1 VDPSDFVDARVL
13 IIGKGNS
20 AFETADNL
28 IETAAVIHV
37 AGPSSI
43 RMAWRSHFVGHL
55 RAVNNGLL
63 DTYQLKSQNAL
74 LDGTIRRIEHRDGHY
89 VVSISFARANEVTKD
104 LSYDRVIACTGFRF
118 DPSIFAAG
126 CEPELVIDDRFP
138 AQTPEWES
146 TNVSDL
152 YFAGTLMQARD
163 YKRSTTGFIHG
174 FRYGV
179 RALHRI
185 LERKH
190 HGADWPH
197 RVLPVDPEALTE
209 AVIARVNRTSALWQQ
224 FEVMCDL
231 IVVGLDGRARYYEE
245 LPVDYVLSGDLGAA
259 ECCFTITLEY
269 GPGHDLV
276 DPFDIS
282 VGRIAQ
288 DDAERSHEGRYLHPV
303 VRQHSRGTLVAEH
316 HVAENLENEWT
327 GPAHREPLRA
337 FFARAVAGEVI
348 GDVALARGRLD
359 PRAYDFFAGG
369 ADDEVTL
376 RANEAGLARL
386 ALVPRVLRGAPEPR
400 LEMVL
405 LGTSAALPV
414 LVAPTAF
421 HRLAHPDGE
430 RATARAAAA
439 AGAIMIVS
447 MASTVAIEEIAAAAP
462 DASLWFQLFVQPDLG
477 FTEAIVRRAEAA
489 GCGALV
495 VTVDSPVFGHRERD
509 LRNGFDDLPPGMC
522 CENLRDARD
531 GDRPRPIAFT
541 PPTWEH
547 VDWLRER
554 TALPIVL
561 KGVMHPEDARL
572 ALERGV
578 DALVVSNHGGRQL
591 DAVPAAVDLL
601 APIADVVGASI
612 PLVLDGGIRRGTD
625 AVKACAL
632 GASAVAIGRPVL
644 WGLAAA
650 GEAGVAA
657 VLALLGD
664 ELRRALA
671 LCGSSSVSD
680 LRRDLVR
687 RVEAA

>member
-1 VDPSDFVDARVL
+1 MDYLVIGAGPAGLQLGCLLQRAGRDYLILEAGPSPGTFFRTFPRHRRLISINKPHTGWDDPELNLRMDWNSLLSEEPDLRFTRYSARYFPDAADLVRYLGDFAGAHGLRIEHGVRVARVERNGGFRAIDERGRVYEARRLVMATGLTRPYIPPIPGIETAERYGEVSVDPSDFVDARVL

-74 LDGTIRRIEHRDGHY
+74 LDGTIRRIERRDGHY

-126 CEPELVIDDRFP
+126 CEPDLVIDDRFP

-197 RVLPVDPEALTE
+197 HVLPGDPEALTE

-245 LPVDYVLSGDLGAA
+245 LPVDYVMSGDLGAA

-327 GPAHREPLRA
+327 GPAHRGPLRA
-337 FFARAVAGEVI
+337 FFARAVAGEVV
-348 GDVALARGRLD
+348 GDVA
-359 PRAYDFFAGG
+359 
-369 ADDEVTL
+369 V
-376 RANEAGLARL
+376 
-386 ALVPRVLRGAPEPR
+386 
-400 LEMVL
+400 
-405 LGTSAALPV
+405 
-414 LVAPTAF
+414 
-421 HRLAHPDGE
+421 
-430 RATARAAAA
+430 
-439 AGAIMIVS
+439 
-447 MASTVAIEEIAAAAP
+447 
-462 DASLWFQLFVQPDLG
+462 
-477 FTEAIVRRAEAA
+477 
-489 GCGALV
+489 
-495 VTVDSPVFGHRERD
+495 
-509 LRNGFDDLPPGMC
+509 
-522 CENLRDARD
+522 
-531 GDRPRPIAFT
+531 
-541 PPTWEH
+541 
-547 VDWLRER
+547 
-554 TALPIVL
+554 
-561 KGVMHPEDARL
+561 
-572 ALERGV
+572 
-578 DALVVSNHGGRQL
+578 
-591 DAVPAAVDLL
+591 
-601 APIADVVGASI
+601 
-612 PLVLDGGIRRGTD
+612 
-625 AVKACAL
+625 
-632 GASAVAIGRPVL
+632 
-644 WGLAAA
+644 
-650 GEAGVAA
+650 
-657 VLALLGD
+657 
-664 ELRRALA
+664 
-671 LCGSSSVSD
+671 
-680 LRRDLVR
+680 
-687 RVEAA
+687 

>member
-1 VDPSDFVDARVL
+1 MSRSD
-13 IIGKGNS
+13 
-20 AFETADNL
+20 
-28 IETAAVIHV
+28 TAAV
-37 AGPSSI
+37 GPLS
-43 RMAWRSHFVGHL
+43 L
-55 RAVNNGLL
+55 R
-63 DTYQLKSQNAL
+63 
-74 LDGTIRRIEHRDGHY
+74 
-89 VVSISFARANEVTKD
+89 
-104 LSYDRVIACTGFRF
+104 
-118 DPSIFAAG
+118 
-126 CEPELVIDDRFP
+126 EL
-138 AQTPEWES
+138 E
-146 TNVSDL
+146 
-152 YFAGTLMQARD
+152 
-163 YKRSTTGFIHG
+163 
-174 FRYGV
+174 
-179 RALHRI
+179 
-185 LERKH
+185 
-190 HGADWPH
+190 
-197 RVLPVDPEALTE
+197 
-209 AVIARVNRTSALWQQ
+209 
-224 FEVMCDL
+224 
-231 IVVGLDGRARYYEE
+231 
-245 LPVDYVLSGDLGAA
+245 
-259 ECCFTITLEY
+259 
-269 GPGHDLV
+269 
-276 DPFDIS
+276 
-282 VGRIAQ
+282 
-288 DDAERSHEGRYLHPV
+288 
-303 VRQHSRGTLVAEH
+303 
-316 HVAENLENEWT
+316 
-327 GPAHREPLRA
+327 
-337 FFARAVAGEVI
+337 
-348 GDVALARGRLD
+348 ALARGRLD

-522 CENLRDARD
+522 CENLRDALD

-547 VDWLRER
+547 VDWLRET

-601 APIADVVGASI
+601 APIADVVGASV

-625 AVKACAL
+625 VVKACAL

-671 LCGSSSVSD
+671 LCGCSSSGD